1 MKKGI
6 GFGSTSYTPTLFSWD
21 NFYRHPVK
29 GNQNFIV
36 SYNCLVSILFGSE
49 TENNLSVLHF
59 DYKLFH
65 FTKKTLLR

>member
-6 GFGSTSYTPTLFSWD
+6 GFGSTSYTDFIFWD

-65 FTKKTLLR
+65 FTKTLLR